1 MMTAENSGIDRRID
15 RLAEATGGRLRWND
29 PDMDDFEKGWEDFPL
44 GTRVEVRT
52 TNDIWRKGTI
62 VETIRENNRE
72 ISVECDEKWHD
83 DMGFYGGRGATVMV
97 YMNSR
102 RGILSNLRKIDE
114 PRREIV
120 IPRHEPAKLEGK
132 RAEVLKIAEI
142 AVQHSGGRL
151 RLVFNEE
158 DESEEF
164 VGGAARFLKLDGKR
178 LGRDIELYGFMGDD
192 IVGWQQTLAMFLEEI
207 IFPLKSELAESYAK
221 AGEALRTLGESVY
234 PENILQQWR
243 DLF

>member
-1 MMTAENSGIDRRID
+1 MAIANSQVD
-15 RLAEATGGRLRWND
+15 RLAEATGGKLHWND
-29 PDMDDFEKGWEDFPL
+29 PGMKDFEKRWEDFPL

-52 TNDIWRKGTI
+52 TNDIWRKGTV
-62 VETIRENNRE
+62 VETIRENDRG

-83 DMGFYGGRGATVMV
+83 NLEFYGGRGATVMV
-97 YMNSR
+97 YMNTR
-102 RGILSNLRKIDE
+102 RGILSNIRKIDE
-114 PRREIV
+114 PRREVV
-120 IPRHEPAKLEGK
+120 IPRREPIKLEGK
-132 RAEVLKIAEI
+132 RAELLKIAEI
-142 AVQHSGGRL
+142 AVQDSGGRL
-151 RLVFNEE
+151 RLAFNEE

-164 VGGAARFLKLDGKR
+164 VGSAARFLKLDGKR

-192 IVGWQQTLAMFLEEI
+192 IAGWQQTLAMFLEEI
-207 IFPLKSELAESYAK
+207 VLPLKSKLPESYAK

>member
-1 MMTAENSGIDRRID
+1 MMTTENSGID
-15 RLAEATGGRLRWND
+15 RLAEATGGRLHWND
-29 PDMDDFEKGWEDFPL
+29 PGMDDFEKGWEDFPL

-62 VETIRENNRE
+62 VETIRENDRG

-83 DMGFYGGRGATVMV
+83 NMGFYGGRGATVMV

-114 PRREIV
+114 PSREVV
-120 IPRHEPAKLEGK
+120 IPRREPVKLEGK
-132 RAEVLKIAEI
+132 QAELLKIAEL

-151 RLVFNEE
+151 RLAFNEE
-158 DESEEF
+158 DESEDF

-192 IVGWQQTLAMFLEEI
+192 IAGWQQTLAMFLEEI
-207 IFPLKSELAESYAK
+207 LLPLKSELTKSYAE

>member
-1 MMTAENSGIDRRID
+1 MMTTENSRID
-15 RLAEATGGRLRWND
+15 RLAEATGGKLHWND
-29 PDMDDFEKGWEDFPL
+29 PGMGDFEKGWEDFPL

-52 TNDIWRKGTI
+52 TNDVWRKGTV
-62 VETIRENNRE
+62 VETIRENDRG

-83 DMGFYGGRGATVMV
+83 NVEYYGGRGATVMV
-97 YMNSR
+97 YMNTR

-114 PRREIV
+114 PRREVV
-120 IPRHEPAKLEGK
+120 IPRHEPVKLDGK
-132 RAEVLKIAEI
+132 RAELLKIVEV

-151 RLVFNEE
+151 RLAFNEE

-192 IVGWQQTLAMFLEEI
+192 VIGWQQTLAMFLGEI
-207 IFPLKSELAESYAK
+207 LSPLKSVLPESYAK
-221 AGEALRTLGESVY
+221 AGAVLRMLGESVY